1 MMMFWT
7 TCTSNYNTV
16 LFLIWLLSAATDES
30 SYNLVF
36 AKAFG
41 YVNVNVDVDVNHR
54 KSGVSSSNSKLCFST
69 NHSSNNNINWY
80 GSSYRGYHDWTFR
93 SCRRRMVTA
102 NNNNKC
108 HSNVVSSLSIAPTSN
123 LDMTTTTIATTITT
137 TDDYASADSAVRQRQ
152 RKNKTGCRIGGRHY
166 RRYPQQRKSQQ
177 VTTKKH
183 NTNPFL
189 FWVPEIYTS
198 TMTKQ
203 LHFDFSNKELVF
215 QKLKDGSINRNILKY
230 VIPKDQHNQPWHI
243 LVEVNCPIDNHN
255 YHYPSHPAVG
265 LSRRVDEMMDETNK
279 NMKDPFNTNN
289 GALAITVLYD
299 QDEVYR
305 GENDINSK
313 ISVWKGIHKQEVY
326 RGENKKQSR
335 IVVRKGSIRFKNNS
349 AEFQDELFPGAGPTG
364 RGGVLAEW
372 PLNHI
377 LNACDNE
384 GKLKVEVDIEYE
396 IVPRSI
402 PKVLLD
408 RLQNYKVRYV
418 EYDIGDDN
426 K

>member
-7 TCTSNYNTV
+7 TRNTV
-16 LFLIWLLSAATDES
+16 LSLFWLLSAATDKS
-30 SYNLVF
+30 SYNVVF
-36 AKAFG
+36 VKAFAFG
-41 YVNVNVDVDVNHR
+41 YVYVNHR
-54 KSGVSSSNSKLCFST
+54 KSGVSINSKVSFSA
-69 NHSSNNNINWY
+69 NRNNNNNIVR
-80 GSSYRGYHDWTFR
+80 YRSFYEYHDWTFR

-123 LDMTTTTIATTITT
+123 LDMTTTTITT

-189 FWVPEIYTS
+189 FWVPDIYTS

-265 LSRRVDEMMDETNK
+265 LSRRVDEMIDETNK

-289 GALAITVLYD
+289 GAVAISVLYD
-299 QDEVYR
+299 EDEVYR

-313 ISVWKGIHKQEVY
+313 IIVRTPGRKNEQEVY
-326 RGENKKQSR
+326 RSEKNNESR
-335 IVVRKGSIRFKNNS
+335 TIVRKGSIRFGNHS
-349 AEFQDELFPGAGPTG
+349 AEFQNEFFTGNRQKFRKAG
-364 RGGVLAEW
+364 VIAEW
-372 PLNHI
+372 PWNYVS
-377 LNACDNE
+377 NACDNE
-384 GKLKVEVDIEYE
+384 GKLKLEVDIEYE
-396 IVPRSI
+396 TFPGRI

-408 RLQNYKVRYV
+408 RLHRLPKYDYKVRYV
-418 EYDIGDDN
+418 EYDVL
-426 K
+426 